1 MKLNQLFYDIPPI
14 EIIEKLMS
22 AFGLSNINDTKE
34 FNKNDLISNHTA
46 SKIIELIPDLALYYL
61 QCKANI
67 YLTNITEKRSITIL
81 SQHLRLYDYRLS
93 RDERIIDGKKDI
105 FYRVQRIK
113 DTKLQINNE
122 RNNRV
127 SFS

>member
-1 MKLNQLFYDIPPI
+1 MKLNQLFYEIPPI

-61 QCKANI
+61 PCKANI

-93 RDERIIDGKKDI
+93 RDERIVDGKKDI
-105 FYRVQRIK
+105 FYRVQQIK

-122 RNNRV
+122 NNSV

>member
-1 MKLNQLFYDIPPI
+1 MKLNQLFYEIPPI

-22 AFGLSNINDTKE
+22 AFGLSNMNDTKE

-61 QCKANI
+61 PCKANI

-105 FYRVQRIK
+105 FYRVQQIK

-122 RNNRV
+122 NNSV

>member
-1 MKLNQLFYDIPPI
+1 MKLNQLFYEIPPI

-61 QCKANI
+61 PCKANI

-105 FYRVQRIK
+105 FYRVQQTK

-122 RNNRV
+122 NNSV

>member
-1 MKLNQLFYDIPPI
+1 MKLNQLFYEIPPI

-61 QCKANI
+61 PCKANI

-105 FYRVQRIK
+105 FYRVQQIK

-122 RNNRV
+122 NNSV

>member
-1 MKLNQLFYDIPPI
+1 MKLNQLFYEIPPI

-61 QCKANI
+61 PCKANI

-105 FYRVQRIK
+105 FYRVQQIK

-122 RNNRV
+122 NNCV

>member
-1 MKLNQLFYDIPPI
+1 MKLNQLFYEIPPI

-61 QCKANI
+61 PCKANI

-105 FYRVQRIK
+105 FYRLQQIK

-122 RNNRV
+122 NNSV